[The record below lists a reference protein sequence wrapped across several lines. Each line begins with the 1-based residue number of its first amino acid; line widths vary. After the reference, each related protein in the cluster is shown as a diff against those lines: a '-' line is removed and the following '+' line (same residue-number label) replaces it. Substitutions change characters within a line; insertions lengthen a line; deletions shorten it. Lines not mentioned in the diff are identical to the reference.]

1 MASPLGDKIK
11 NLRTDKGLSLEQLA
25 QMTDSSKSYLWELE
39 NREQTNPSLD
49 KLNKLA
55 NALGVTSEFLVSG
68 TDQVPNKKMTDQVFF
83 RKYQALPDDQKTM
96 LLKIVDAWKEK

>member
-1 MASPLGDKIK
+1 MASPLGEKIK
-11 NLRTDKGLSLEQLA
+11 NLRTEKGLSLEQLA

-68 TDQVPNKKMTDQVFF
+68 TDQVFF